1 MGRGKTVAGLSC
13 LGCSGYSKN
22 TNRWHCKRGLS
33 GKESPKKWHILAWS
47 AYHLCVDLRSMRADN
62 LESSSVAEHQGWLE
76 LWDTNVPGK
85 AKIHTWRLIRNG
97 LAVGAKLQR

>member
-1 MGRGKTVAGLSC
+1 MG
-13 LGCSGYSKN
+13 
-22 TNRWHCKRGLS
+22 GLS
-33 GKESPKKWHILAWS
+33 GMESHKKWRLLAWS

-85 AKIHTWRLIRNG
+85 AKILTRRLILNG
-97 LAVGAKLQR
+97 FAVGAILQCGSVLKFYWPGAKLNFRALNNNQYMYI